1 MSLQVRGSI
10 YHFKEIADH
19 YTGVSIKIE
28 VAYKFE
34 WSNQLYQQGTVS
46 PFFLGGGEG
55 VWMHYAPENFE
66 ILKFQSP
73 KMQFSVFW
81 GLNLR
86 TKEHVFH

>member
-46 PFFLGGGEG
+46 PFFLGGEG
-55 VWMHYAPENFE
+55 GLDALCPRKFWNFE
-66 ILKFQSP
+66 ISKP
-73 KMQFSVFW
+73 
-81 GLNLR
+81 
-86 TKEHVFH
+86 

>member
-1 MSLQVRGSI
+1 MSLQMRGSI

-46 PFFLGGGEG
+46 PFFLVGGGG
-55 VWMHYAPENFE
+55 GLDALCPR
-66 ILKFQSP
+66 KF
-73 KMQFSVFW
+73 
-81 GLNLR
+81 
-86 TKEHVFH
+86 

>member
-34 WSNQLYQQGTVS
+34 LYQQGTVS
-46 PFFLGGGEG
+46 PFFLGGGG
-55 VWMHYAPENFE
+55 GRGSGCTMPQK
-66 ILKFQSP
+66 ILKF
-73 KMQFSVFW
+73 
-81 GLNLR
+81 
-86 TKEHVFH
+86 

>member
-46 PFFLGGGEG
+46 PFFLGGGG
-55 VWMHYAPENFE
+55 GGRGSGCTMPQK
-66 ILKFQSP
+66 ILKF
-73 KMQFSVFW
+73 
-81 GLNLR
+81 
-86 TKEHVFH
+86 

>member
-28 VAYKFE
+28 VACKFE

-46 PFFLGGGEG
+46 PFFLGGGG
-55 VWMHYAPENFE
+55 GRGSGCTMPQK
-66 ILKFQSP
+66 ILKF
-73 KMQFSVFW
+73 
-81 GLNLR
+81 
-86 TKEHVFH
+86 